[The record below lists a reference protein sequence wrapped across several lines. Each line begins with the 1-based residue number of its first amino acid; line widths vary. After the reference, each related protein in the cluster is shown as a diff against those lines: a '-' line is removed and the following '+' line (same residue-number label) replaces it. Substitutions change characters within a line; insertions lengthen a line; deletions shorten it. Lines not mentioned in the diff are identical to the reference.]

1 MKTALNDERAP
12 TSGEIL
18 IADDDGELCEMVQD
32 LLAKSEGFSVEA
44 VRDGRSALS
53 VAFERRFDL
62 ILLDVMLP
70 VLDGFEV
77 LRQLRKREYVPVI
90 MLTARSEREDR
101 VVGLDLGADDYL
113 PKPFWPDELVARV
126 KAVLRRTG
134 QSTSTRLPTIEIGK
148 LKINS
153 DVRHVW
159 LNDLQLEITSTEFD
173 ILEILARSQGRVISR
188 DEIAAV
194 LYQRPATP
202 FERSLDVHVS
212 HLRKK
217 VCEGKIVIRTI
228 RNVGYMLNLASRDES

>member
-1 MKTALNDERAP
+1 MT
-12 TSGEIL
+12 GEIL

-32 LLAKSEGFSVEA
+32 LLAKSEGFSVESA
-44 VRDGRSALS
+44 RDGRSALS
-53 VAFERRFDL
+53 LAFERRFDL

-77 LRQLRKREYVPVI
+77 LRQLRRREYVPVI

-134 QSTSTRLPTIEIGK
+134 QPTSARRPIIEVGK
-148 LKINS
+148 LKINPE
-153 DVRHVW
+153 VRHVW
-159 LNDLQLEITSTEFD
+159 LKDLQLEITSTEFD
-173 ILEILARSQGRVISR
+173 ILELLARSQGRVVSR
-188 DEIAAV
+188 DEISSM

-217 VCEGKIVIRTI
+217 ICEGEIVIRTI
-228 RNVGYMLNLASRDES
+228 RNVGYMLNTASGGEA